1 MRGPRRTRQWWGGG
15 GGGVCVRACVGEVGA
30 GYAQSFDVFV
40 VLAYS
45 VIHFEGFVPLPSK

>member
-1 MRGPRRTRQWWGGG
+1 M
-15 GGGVCVRACVGEVGA
+15 CVRACVGEVGA
-30 GYAQSFDVFV
+30 GVNAQSFDVFV